1 MREPTLVR
9 PVECFDVPMPSVP
22 NGTAL
27 DGLRVLHLSDLHVRK
42 RPSWD
47 KALRR
52 LCAAL
57 AHVQTDLVV
66 FTGDL
71 MDHPG
76 DEDAAI
82 DAVSTIVDAL
92 PPARGLQ
99 PLGLRAL
106 AVMGNHDTVGLD
118 RSIEAAVPGLRVLRN
133 EAIEFTSLGLHVLG
147 WSWPEDP
154 LGSMLKAAR
163 TGDARSKGE
172 ASDAAAPF
180 TLTLAH
186 MPSMIFPAADLAL
199 PLVLTGHT
207 HAGQIRVSPRLAP
220 HTSSDVP
227 VHLASGVLRLRSTL
241 CCISRGLGDGVY
253 PGLRFNCP
261 WQAPLYTLRHGPLPA
276 FPERGDGEPHSVQ
289 QVVAW

>member
-1 MREPTLVR
+1 
-9 PVECFDVPMPSVP
+9 MPSVP
-22 NGTAL
+22 KGTAL

-42 RPSWD
+42 KPSWERSLRTLCT
-47 KALRR
+47 ALER
-52 LCAAL
+52 
-57 AHVQTDLVV
+57 VETELVV

-76 DEDAAI
+76 DEDAAMAAMRMI
-82 DAVSTIVDAL
+82 LDAL
-92 PPARGLQ
+92 PAARALQ
-99 PLGLRAL
+99 PHGLRAL
-106 AVMGNHDTVGLD
+106 AVLGNHDTVALD
-118 RSIEAAVPGLRVLRN
+118 RTIEQLVPGLRVLRN
-133 EAIEFTSLGLHVLG
+133 EAIEFAPLGLRVLG

-154 LGSMLKAAR
+154 LGSMLKRVEPTSA
-163 TGDARSKGE
+163 
-172 ASDAAAPF
+172 F

-186 MPSMIFPAADLAL
+186 MPSMLFPAADLAL
-199 PLVLTGHT
+199 PLILTGHT
-207 HAGQIRVSPRLAP
+207 HAGQIRVSPQLAP

-276 FPERGDGEPHSVQ
+276 FPSRAAGEPHSVQ